1 MFDESLLN
9 MEGIEKE
16 PELPVPSLDAQKKI
30 VATLKA
36 LEEKGE
42 LTPEILEAF
51 MTGTHPS
58 LQEEAE

>member
-1 MFDESLLN
+1 MLDDLLN

-16 PELPVPSLDAQKKI
+16 PELPMPSLEQQKKI
-30 VATLKA
+30 VAQLKA

-51 MTGTHPS
+51 ITGTHPS
-58 LQEEAE
+58 LQEDKA